1 MKKCKLPISVTKLPR
16 TSVRKSLV
24 TSWSMK
30 KCCRYAN
37 LWVRTL
43 HLYTVGP
50 LPTPNSGPPRC
61 LVYLSLINFNFCPE
75 TSTFNFRTLFTCCDN
90 HWLLSTKLRLA
101 VTSPFRPHPS
111 QPTDNASPS
120 STLPNLFQCG
130 LIVSIP
136 SQTSSLNPCQ
146 LHESPFLTSK
156 DH

>member
-1 MKKCKLPISVTKLPR
+1 MCEKNNIRCQANVNLSLSSTCPYLLQSMKKCELPISVTKLPR

-37 LWVRTL
+37 LWVRIL

-50 LPTPNSGPPRC
+50 LPTPNSGAPRC

-90 HWLLSTKLRLA
+90 HWLLSTELWLA
-101 VTSPFRPHPS
+101 VTSRSGHIRPNLQITPLPHPH
-111 QPTDNASPS
+111 SPIS
-120 STLPNLFQCG
+120 SS
-130 LIVSIP
+130 V
-136 SQTSSLNPCQ
+136 
-146 LHESPFLTSK
+146 
-156 DH
+156 D